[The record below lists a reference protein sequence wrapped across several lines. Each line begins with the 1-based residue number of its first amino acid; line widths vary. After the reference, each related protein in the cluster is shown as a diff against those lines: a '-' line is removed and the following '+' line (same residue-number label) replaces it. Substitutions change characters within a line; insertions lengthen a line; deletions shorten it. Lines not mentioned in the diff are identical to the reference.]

1 MVRKPF
7 TTTIDDDIQKKFK
20 EKCSENSDKMND
32 VLEAFMK
39 AYINNE
45 FELEVEFTLKKK
57 GKK

>member
-1 MVRKPF
+1 MVRKSF

>member
-1 MVRKPF
+1 MVRKSF

-39 AYINNE
+39 EYINNE